1 MHQYLEIQE
10 TMVRQVLGVRQVEL
24 VIQDHLE
31 KLVQKESLV
40 QMVRLES
47 GVRQVPQETKAQEGM
62 WVTGGLKVRK
72 DLKVILAIKVQLEN
86 LVTSGKLEMR
96 VKEVLMARTDSLE

>member
-1 MHQYLEIQE
+1 M
-10 TMVRQVLGVRQVEL
+10 
-24 VIQDHLE
+24 
-31 KLVQKESLV
+31 
-40 QMVRLES
+40 
-47 GVRQVPQETKAQEGM
+47 
-62 WVTGGLKVRK
+62 RK